1 MQNKP
6 QGLGK
11 GLAALFGDAPTR
23 PGTTADKTS
32 APKKLPLHRIIPNA
46 KQPRAFFDDE
56 KLLELA
62 ESIKVQGV
70 LQPLLVRP
78 VGSDPEQKYEIVAG
92 ERRFRASRIAGLHEV
107 PVVIRELTDEQAMLA
122 ALIEN
127 LQREDLNPMEE
138 AQGLLELSQK
148 FNLRQEDIA
157 AKIGKSRSMVANTLR
172 LMQLPECIRL
182 DIAERKMTPGQ
193 ARPLLVVD
201 NDEILQELRRRILE
215 EDANA
220 RLIESWVAYWK
231 RYGALPEEGGQEKT
245 KSSSSKSRSESKEN
259 AFFEKLLK
267 QKLELPVRFS
277 GTMEKGKLSFSFTSS
292 EEFARLMEKLGVS
305 HEELKEEHEQNTDET
320 GSAPL
325 DNADTAH
332 AESLE
337 IAPPPESESIKP
349 NE

>member
-11 GLAALFGDAPTR
+11 GLAALFGDAPVR
-23 PGTTADKTS
+23 PESATDKNTGH
-32 APKKLPLHRIIPNA
+32 KKLPIHLIVPNA

-78 VGSDPEQKYEIVAG
+78 IDSGSEQTYEIVAG
-92 ERRFRASRIAGLHEV
+92 ERRFRASRIAGLSEV
-107 PVVIRELTDEQAMLA
+107 PVIIRELTDEQAMLA

-138 AQGLLELSQK
+138 AQGFLELSQK

-193 ARPLLVVD
+193 ARPLLVV
-201 NDEILQELRRRILE
+201 NDADIIQELRRRIVE

-220 RLIESWVAYWK
+220 RLIESWVAHWK
-231 RYGALPEEGGQEKT
+231 RHGTLPGEETQEQET
-245 KSSSSKSRSESKEN
+245 RISKKRDPSNNVHTDIEN
-259 AFFEKLLK
+259 RLK
-267 QKLELPVRFS
+267 QELELSVRFS
-277 GTMEKGKLSFSFTSS
+277 GTMEKGKVSFSFNSR
-292 EEFARLMEKLGVS
+292 EELTRLMEKLGIQL
-305 HEELKEEHEQNTDET
+305 EELKEGHE
-320 GSAPL
+320 
-325 DNADTAH
+325 
-332 AESLE
+332 
-337 IAPPPESESIKP
+337 
-349 NE
+349 

>member
-11 GLAALFGDAPTR
+11 GLAALFGDAPAR
-23 PGTTADKTS
+23 PGAAIEKN
-32 APKKLPLHRIIPNA
+32 AGHKKLPIHLIVPNA

-78 VGSDPEQKYEIVAG
+78 MGTGSEQLYEIVAG
-92 ERRFRASRIAGLHEV
+92 ERRFRASRIAGLSEV
-107 PVVIRELTDEQAMLA
+107 PVIIKELTDEQAMLA

-127 LQREDLNPMEE
+127 LQRENLNPMEE
-138 AQGLLELSQK
+138 AQGFLELSQK

-172 LMQLPECIRL
+172 LMQLPDCIRL

-193 ARPLLVVD
+193 ARPLLVV
-201 NDEILQELRRRILE
+201 NDAEIIQELRRRIIE

-231 RYGALPEEGGQEKT
+231 RNGALPEEEPQKQ
-245 KSSSSKSRSESKEN
+245 SKSTSQKRNALSSTHAAIENRLKE
-259 AFFEKLLK
+259 E
-267 QKLELPVRFS
+267 LELSVKFS
-277 GTMEKGKLSFSFTSS
+277 GTMEKGKVSFSFTSRD
-292 EEFARLMEKLGVS
+292 ELARIMEKFGIPI
-305 HEELKEEHEQNTDET
+305 EELKEEHE
-320 GSAPL
+320 
-325 DNADTAH
+325 
-332 AESLE
+332 
-337 IAPPPESESIKP
+337 
-349 NE
+349 